1 MPRPD
6 AFTARVLG
14 PEHRAAWDAML
25 RNHALSRTI
34 VPKWDDL
41 AGWTSHELGLFRGE
55 ELVGGLTYAVRRIPM
70 LPVSLGRI
78 SRAMIGPTRH
88 SEMLEVLLDEVER
101 FSKLRLIVETELRLR
116 IPGDDAVEGFEYHRD
131 LERLFAD
138 YGYYA
143 LSKIDTTYLVPIDRD
158 DEALLKGFESKGRN
172 SIRKALKTG
181 AEVKTS
187 DDASLMESFYDSY
200 VKMSTRKKA
209 PLTPKALVVQG
220 LKPAI
225 DGGYAELYTESYG
238 GKISNMVVVD
248 ALGIPYY
255 ALGTRTEA
263 NVKGEVHGAAQVLH
277 YEIMKRMRD
286 RGKKFYDLGGCEG
299 PVPIEGHPNF
309 GVWRFKYNFGG
320 VFTRFMPYYRKAR
333 GPTREVLDAVHKIR
347 GDYL

>member
-1 MPRPD
+1 MARPD
-6 AFTARVLG
+6 AFIARTFG
-14 PEHRAAWDAML
+14 PEQNQAWDAMM
-25 RNHALSRTI
+25 RKHALSRTI

-41 AGWTSHELGLFRGE
+41 AGWTPHEIGLFRGE
-55 ELVGGLTYAVRRIPM
+55 ELIGGLTYAVRRIPM

-78 SRAMIGPTRH
+78 SRVMIGPARH
-88 SEMLEVLLDEVER
+88 SEMLEALLGEVER
-101 FSKLRLIVETELRLR
+101 FSKLRLVVETELRLR
-116 IPGDDAVEGFEYHRD
+116 IPGDDAVDGFEYHRD
-131 LERLFAD
+131 LERLVAD
-138 YGYYA
+138 FGYRA
-143 LSKIDTTYLVPIDRD
+143 LSKIDTTYLVAIDRD
-158 DEALLKGFESKGRN
+158 DETLLKGFESKARN
-172 SIRKALKTG
+172 SIRKALKSG
-181 AEVKTS
+181 ALVRTS
-187 DDASLMESFYDSY
+187 DDASLIESFYDSY

-209 PLTPKALVVQG
+209 PLTPKTLVVQG

-225 DGGYAELYTESYG
+225 DLGYAELYTESYD
-238 GKISNMVVVD
+238 GKISNMVVID

-320 VFTRFMPYYRKAR
+320 AFVRFLPYYRKTR